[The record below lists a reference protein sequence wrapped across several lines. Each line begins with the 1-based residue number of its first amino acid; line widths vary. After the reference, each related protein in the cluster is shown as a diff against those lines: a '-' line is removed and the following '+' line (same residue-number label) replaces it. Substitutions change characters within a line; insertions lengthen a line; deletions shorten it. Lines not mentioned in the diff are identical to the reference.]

1 MGSQWYAADIF
12 VHVRLST
19 VAMLAYRAPRILNK
33 WMLHV
38 KPEIPNKV
46 ILTFTRETG
55 IQTEPETYI
64 NV

>member
-1 MGSQWYAADIF
+1 MVML
-12 VHVRLST
+12 VH
-19 VAMLAYRAPRILNK
+19 RAPRILNK

-46 ILTFTRETG
+46 ILNSTGETG
-55 IQTEPETYI
+55 MQTEPETYI

>member
-1 MGSQWYAADIF
+1 MALL
-12 VHVRLST
+12 VHT
-19 VAMLAYRAPRILNK
+19 APHMLNER
-33 WMLHV
+33 MLHV

-55 IQTEPETYI
+55 MQTKPETYI